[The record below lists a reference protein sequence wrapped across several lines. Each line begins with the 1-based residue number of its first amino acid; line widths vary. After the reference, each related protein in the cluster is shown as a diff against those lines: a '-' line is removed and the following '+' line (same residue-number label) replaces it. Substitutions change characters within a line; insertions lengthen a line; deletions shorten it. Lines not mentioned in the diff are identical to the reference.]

1 MRILAALC
9 GSLLA
14 GVLALSASAH
24 EVVNEA
30 TLSGANESP
39 ANGSLG
45 TGFARVTVDLD
56 VLSMRVEATFSGLSG
71 SSTAAHIHC
80 CLVDGGPPNVGVAT
94 PVPTFPGFPLGVTS
108 GSYDQTFDLALASSY
123 NPAFVTAEGTLG
135 NALNALLLGLAAGDT
150 YFNIHTDTNP
160 GGEIRGLLQ
169 AVPEPELL
177 DLLLL
182 ALGPLGAAAGRRR

>member
-1 MRILAALC
+1 
-9 GSLLA
+9 
-14 GVLALSASAH
+14 
-24 EVVNEA
+24 
-30 TLSGANESP
+30 
-39 ANGSLG
+39 
-45 TGFARVTVDLD
+45 
-56 VLSMRVEATFSGLSG
+56 
-71 SSTAAHIHC
+71 
-80 CLVDGGPPNVGVAT
+80 
-94 PVPTFPGFPLGVTS
+94 VTS